1 MLLLIPLEIF
11 VEGRSRTDKENLL
24 VLFVSLTS

>member
-1 MLLLIPLEIF
+1 MLLLIPLIF
-11 VEGRSRTDKENLL
+11 VEGRGRTDKEKLL